1 MTEPLRI
8 AVLDDYQGI
17 ADTVDWSPIPRPPHV
32 TALRE
37 HIAPGPTLVE
47 ALSGHEVV
55 VAMRER
61 TPLDASLLADLP
73 ALKLLVTTGPF
84 NAAIDVAAAR
94 RLGITVSGTGG
105 AVSPTVEHT
114 WALILG
120 LQRHLVTED
129 QRIRDGLWQST
140 VGSDLHGATLGLVG
154 VGRIGSRVAAI
165 GTAFGMNVIGW
176 SPNLTEER
184 AAEAGVV
191 RVERDALFA
200 GSDVVSLHMVLAGST
215 RGLVGATELA
225 AMKPSAIL
233 VNTSRGGLIDESALV
248 QALRSKQIRGAA
260 LDVYQQEPLPAG
272 NPLAQLPNTL
282 LTPHLGY
289 VTETVMSIFYRDIVE
304 DIAAYCAG
312 SPLRLLTS

>member
-1 MTEPLRI
+1 MRI

-37 HIAPGPTLVE
+37 HIAPGPALIETL
-47 ALSGHEVV
+47 AGYEVV

-61 TPLDASLLADLP
+61 TPLDAALLAQLP

-84 NAAIDVAAAR
+84 NAAIDVAAAH

-105 AVSPTVEHT
+105 AITPTVEHT

-120 LQRHLVTED
+120 LQRHLVVED

-140 VGSDLHGATLGLVG
+140 IGSDLHGATLGLVG

-165 GTAFGMNVIGW
+165 GSAFGMNVIAW
-176 SPNLTEER
+176 SPHLTEER
-184 AAEAGVV
+184 ADLAGVV
-191 RVERDALFA
+191 RVEREALFSDA
-200 GSDVVSLHMVLAGST
+200 DVVSLHLVLAEST
-215 RGLVGATELA
+215 RGLVGAAELE

-233 VNTSRGGLIDESALV
+233 VNTSRGGLVDEDALAE
-248 QALRSKQIRGAA
+248 ALRGNKIRGAA
-260 LDVYQQEPLPAG
+260 LDVYHHEPLPAG
-272 NPLAQLPNTL
+272 HPLASLPNTL

-312 SPLRLLTS
+312 SPVRLIAG

>member
-37 HIAPGPTLVE
+37 HIAPGPALIETL
-47 ALSGHEVV
+47 AGYEVV

-61 TPLDASLLADLP
+61 TPLGAALLAQLP

-84 NAAIDVAAAR
+84 NAAIDVAAAH

-105 AVSPTVEHT
+105 AITPTVEHT

-120 LQRHLVTED
+120 LQRHLVVED

-140 VGSDLHGATLGLVG
+140 IGSDLHGATLGLVG

-165 GTAFGMNVIGW
+165 GSAFGMNVIAW
-176 SPNLTEER
+176 SPHLTEER
-184 AAEAGVV
+184 AALAGVV
-191 RVERDALFA
+191 RVEREALFSDA
-200 GSDVVSLHMVLAGST
+200 DVVSLHLVLAEST
-215 RGLVGATELA
+215 RGLVGAAELE

-233 VNTSRGGLIDESALV
+233 VNTSRGGLVDEDALV
-248 QALRSKQIRGAA
+248 EVLRGNKIRGAA
-260 LDVYQQEPLPAG
+260 LDVYHHEPLPAG
-272 NPLAQLPNTL
+272 HPLASLPNTL

-312 SPLRLLTS
+312 SPVRLIAG

>member
-1 MTEPLRI
+1 MRI

-37 HIAPGPTLVE
+37 HIAPGPALIETL
-47 ALSGHEVV
+47 AGYEVV

-61 TPLDASLLADLP
+61 TPLDAALLAQLP

-84 NAAIDVAAAR
+84 NAAIDVAAAH

-105 AVSPTVEHT
+105 AITPTVEHT

-120 LQRHLVTED
+120 LQRHLVVED

-140 VGSDLHGATLGLVG
+140 IGSDLHGATLGLVG

-165 GTAFGMNVIGW
+165 GSAFGMNVIAW
-176 SPNLTEER
+176 SPHLTEER
-184 AAEAGVV
+184 AALAGVV
-191 RVERDALFA
+191 RVEREALFSDA
-200 GSDVVSLHMVLAGST
+200 DVVSLHLVLAEST
-215 RGLVGATELA
+215 RGLVGAAELE

-233 VNTSRGGLIDESALV
+233 VNTSRGGLVDEDALV
-248 QALRSKQIRGAA
+248 EVLRGNKIRGAA
-260 LDVYQQEPLPAG
+260 LDVYHHEPLPAG
-272 NPLAQLPNTL
+272 HPLASLPNTL

-312 SPLRLLTS
+312 SPVRLIAG

>member
-37 HIAPGPTLVE
+37 HIAPGPALVE

-105 AVSPTVEHT
+105 AVTPTVEHT

-184 AAEAGVV
+184 AAEAGVI

-233 VNTSRGGLIDESALV
+233 VNTSRGGLIDESALL

-304 DIAAYCAG
+304 DIATYCAG

>member
-37 HIAPGPTLVE
+37 HIAPGPALVE

-105 AVSPTVEHT
+105 AVTPTVEHT

-184 AAEAGVV
+184 AAEAGVI

-233 VNTSRGGLIDESALV
+233 VNTSRGGLIDESALL

>member
-1 MTEPLRI
+1 MRI

-17 ADTVDWSPIPRPPHV
+17 AATVDWSPIPRPV
-32 TALRE
+32 EIASLRE
-37 HIAPGPTLVE
+37 HIAPGPALVE
-47 ALSGHEVV
+47 TLAGHEVV

-61 TPLDASLLADLP
+61 TPIDATLLSQLP

-84 NAAIDVAAAR
+84 NAAIDIAAAH

-105 AVSPTVEHT
+105 AVTPTVEHT

-129 QRIRDGLWQST
+129 QRIRNGQWQST
-140 VGSDLHGATLGLVG
+140 IGSDLHGATLGLVG

-165 GTAFGMNVIGW
+165 GKVFGMNVIAW
-176 SPNLTEER
+176 SPNLTDER
-184 AAEAGVV
+184 AGKAGVV
-191 RVERDALFA
+191 RVERETLFA
-200 GSDVVSLHMVLAGST
+200 DADVVSLHMVLADST
-215 RGLVGATELA
+215 RGLIGAVELA

-233 VNTSRGGLIDESALV
+233 VNTSRGGLINEEALV
-248 QALRSKQIRGAA
+248 DALRGKQIRGAA
-260 LDVYQQEPLPAG
+260 LDVYQHEPLPPG
-272 NPLAQLPNTL
+272 HPLGTLPNTL

-289 VTETVMSIFYRDIVE
+289 VTEGVMTIFYRDIVE

-312 SPLRLLTS
+312 SPLRLLTA

>member
-17 ADTVDWSPIPRPPHV
+17 ADTVDWSPIPCAAEI
-32 TALRE
+32 TSLRE
-37 HIAPGPTLVE
+37 HIAPGPALVQTL
-47 ALSGHEVV
+47 AGYEVV

-61 TPLDASLLADLP
+61 TPLDATLLAQLP

-84 NAAIDVAAAR
+84 NAAIDVAAAH

-105 AVSPTVEHT
+105 AITPTVEHT

-120 LQRHLVTED
+120 LQRHLVVED
-129 QRIRDGLWQST
+129 QRIRNGLWQTT
-140 VGSDLHGATLGLVG
+140 VGTDLSGATLGLVG

-165 GTAFGMNVIGW
+165 GKAFGMDVIAW
-176 SPNLTEER
+176 SPNLTDER
-184 AAEAGVV
+184 AAKAGVT
-191 RVERDALFA
+191 RVDRDTLFA
-200 GSDVVSLHMVLAGST
+200 DADVVSLHMVLADST
-215 RGLVGATELA
+215 RGLIGPAELD

-233 VNTSRGGLIDESALV
+233 VNTSRGGLIDEPALTE
-248 QALRSKQIRGAA
+248 ALRNHRIRGAA
-260 LDVYQQEPLPAG
+260 LDVYQHEPLPPG
-272 NPLAQLPNTL
+272 HPLATLPNTL

-289 VTETVMSIFYRDIVE
+289 VTEGVMTIFYRDIVE

-312 SPLRLLTS
+312 APVRLLTA

>member
-17 ADTVDWSPIPRPPHV
+17 VDTVDWSPIPRATEITSV
-32 TALRE
+32 RQ
-37 HIAPGPTLVE
+37 HIAPGPALVE
-47 ALSGHEVV
+47 TLAGYEVV

-61 TPLDASLLADLP
+61 TPLDATLLAQLP

-84 NAAIDVAAAR
+84 NAAIDVAAAH

-105 AVSPTVEHT
+105 AITPTVEHT

-120 LQRHLVTED
+120 LQRHLVVED

-140 VGSDLHGATLGLVG
+140 IGGDLHGATLGLVG

-165 GTAFGMNVIGW
+165 GTAFGMNVIAW
-176 SPNLTEER
+176 SPNLTDER
-184 AAEAGVV
+184 AAKAGVV
-191 RVERDALFA
+191 RVEREALFA
-200 GSDVVSLHMVLAGST
+200 GADVVSLHMVLAETT
-215 RGLVGATELA
+215 RGLIGRAELD

-233 VNTSRGGLIDESALV
+233 VNTSRGGLIDEPALTE
-248 QALRSKQIRGAA
+248 ALHDDWIRGAA
-260 LDVYQQEPLPAG
+260 LDVYQQEPLPEG
-272 NPLAQLPNTL
+272 HPLAALPNTL

-289 VTETVMSIFYRDIVE
+289 VTEGVMTIFYRDIVE
-304 DIAAYCAG
+304 DIAAYCTG
-312 SPLRLLTS
+312 SPLRLITA

>member
-1 MTEPLRI
+1 MRI

-37 HIAPGPTLVE
+37 HIAPGPALVE

-105 AVSPTVEHT
+105 AVTPTVEHT

-120 LQRHLVTED
+120 LQRHLITED

>member
-37 HIAPGPTLVE
+37 HIAPGPALVE

-105 AVSPTVEHT
+105 AVTPTVEHT

-120 LQRHLVTED
+120 LQRHLITED
-129 QRIRDGLWQST
+129 KRIRDGLWQST

>member
-17 ADTVDWSPIPRPPHV
+17 ADTVDWSPIPRPPRV

-37 HIAPGPTLVE
+37 HIAPGPALVE

-105 AVSPTVEHT
+105 AVTPTVEHT

-176 SPNLTEER
+176 SPHLTEER

-191 RVERDALFA
+191 RVEQDSLFA
-200 GSDVVSLHMVLAGST
+200 GSDVVSLHMVLAEST
-215 RGLVGATELA
+215 RGLIGATELA

-289 VTETVMSIFYRDIVE
+289 VTDTVMSIFYRDIVE

>member
-1 MTEPLRI
+1 MTKPLRI

-37 HIAPGPTLVE
+37 HIAPGPALVE

-105 AVSPTVEHT
+105 AVTPTVEHT

-184 AAEAGVV
+184 AAEAGVI

-233 VNTSRGGLIDESALV
+233 VNTSRGGLIDESALL

>member
-1 MTEPLRI
+1 MAEPLRI

-17 ADTVDWSPIPRPPHV
+17 ADTVDWSPIPRTTDI

-37 HIAPGPTLVE
+37 HIPAGPALVD
-47 ALSGHEVV
+47 ALTGHEVV

-61 TPLDASLLADLP
+61 TPIDAALLAQLP

-84 NAAIDVAAAR
+84 NAAIDVAAAH

-105 AVSPTVEHT
+105 AITPTVEHT

-129 QRIRDGLWQST
+129 RRIRDGLWQST
-140 VGSDLHGATLGLVG
+140 IGVDLAGATLGLVG

-165 GTAFGMNVIGW
+165 GTAFGMNVIAW
-176 SPNLTEER
+176 SPHLTDER

-191 RVERDALFA
+191 RVERETVFADA
-200 GSDVVSLHMVLAGST
+200 DVVSVHMVLAETT
-215 RGLVGATELA
+215 RNLIGAPELA
-225 AMKPSAIL
+225 AMKRSAIL
-233 VNTSRGGLIDESALV
+233 VNTSRGGLIDEPALID
-248 QALRSKQIRGAA
+248 AMRSNEIRGAA

-272 NPLAQLPNTL
+272 HPLAALPNTL

-289 VTETVMSIFYRDIVE
+289 VTDGVMAIFYRDIVE
-304 DIAAYCAG
+304 DIAAYSAG
-312 SPLRLLTS
+312 KPVRLLQA

>member
-1 MTEPLRI
+1 MTKPLRI

-37 HIAPGPTLVE
+37 HIAPGPALVE

-105 AVSPTVEHT
+105 AVTPTVEHT

-120 LQRHLVTED
+120 LQRHLVAED

>member
-17 ADTVDWSPIPRPPHV
+17 ANTVDWSPIPRPAEV
-32 TALRE
+32 TSLRE
-37 HIAPGPTLVE
+37 HIPPGPALVE
-47 ALSGHEVV
+47 TLAGYDVV

-61 TPLDASLLADLP
+61 TPIDASLLAQLP

-84 NAAIDVAAAR
+84 NAAINVAAAH

-105 AVSPTVEHT
+105 AITPTVEHT

-120 LQRHLVTED
+120 LQRHLLTED
-129 QRIRDGLWQST
+129 RRIRDGAWQST
-140 VGSDLHGATLGLVG
+140 VGADLHGATLGLVG

-165 GTAFGMNVIGW
+165 GTAFGMNVIAW
-176 SPNLTEER
+176 SPHLTDER
-184 AAEAGVV
+184 AAKAGVT
-191 RVERDALFA
+191 RVDRDALFA
-200 GSDVVSLHMVLAGST
+200 AADVVSLHMVLAETT
-215 RGLVGATELA
+215 RGLIGAHELA

-233 VNTSRGGLIDESALV
+233 VNTSRGGLVDEPALV
-248 QALRSKQIRGAA
+248 EALRDNQIRGAA
-260 LDVYQQEPLPAG
+260 LDVYQQEPLPPG
-272 NPLAQLPNTL
+272 HPLAALPNTL

-289 VTETVMSIFYRDIVE
+289 VTDGVMTIFYRDIVE

-312 SPLRLLTS
+312 DPVRLLTT

>member
-37 HIAPGPTLVE
+37 HIAPGPALVE

-105 AVSPTVEHT
+105 AVTPTVEHT

-154 VGRIGSRVAAI
+154 LGRIGSRVAAI

-272 NPLAQLPNTL
+272 SPLAQLPNTL

>member
-37 HIAPGPTLVE
+37 HIAPGPALIGTLAGYE
-47 ALSGHEVV
+47 IV

-61 TPLDASLLADLP
+61 TPLDAALLAQLP

-84 NAAIDVAAAR
+84 NAAIDVAAAH

-105 AVSPTVEHT
+105 AITPTVEHT

-120 LQRHLVTED
+120 LQRHLVVED

-140 VGSDLHGATLGLVG
+140 IGSDLHGATLGLVG

-165 GTAFGMNVIGW
+165 GSAFGMNVIAW
-176 SPNLTEER
+176 SPHLTEER
-184 AAEAGVV
+184 AASAGVV
-191 RVERDALFA
+191 RVEREALFSDA
-200 GSDVVSLHMVLAGST
+200 DVVSLHLVLAEST
-215 RGLVGATELA
+215 RGLVGAAELE

-233 VNTSRGGLIDESALV
+233 VNTSRGGLVDEDALV
-248 QALRSKQIRGAA
+248 EVLRGNKIRGAA
-260 LDVYQQEPLPAG
+260 LDVYQHEPLPAG
-272 NPLAQLPNTL
+272 HPLASLPNTL

-289 VTETVMSIFYRDIVE
+289 VTEIVMSIFYRDIVE

-312 SPLRLLTS
+312 SPVRLIAG